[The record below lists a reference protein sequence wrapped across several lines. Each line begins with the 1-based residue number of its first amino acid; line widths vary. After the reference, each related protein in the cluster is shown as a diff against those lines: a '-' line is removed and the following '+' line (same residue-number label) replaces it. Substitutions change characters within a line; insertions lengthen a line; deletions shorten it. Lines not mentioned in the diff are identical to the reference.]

1 MSQETKERLLKFL
14 RERRDCE
21 DRATLANLRC
31 ALRDGL
37 KQRAWPIL
45 ARFGGIDD
53 YIKEYDHHAKLVQ
66 TIAGLFSLHSRETFN
81 EDFGAQCLKLMDEEE
96 RRKYYSKKHEDAK
109 YVGPVAKRFQYLLS
123 SEREE
128 ICDRAI
134 RFVLRMKAKDIPINY
149 DELFDGLLYWGDRVK
164 AKWAGSFWN
173 APYMEEAV
181 E

>member
-1 MSQETKERLLKFL
+1 MSQNTKERLLKFL
-14 RERRDCE
+14 RDCRDRD

-31 ALRDGL
+31 ALRDKL
-37 KQRAWPIL
+37 KHRAWPIL

-53 YIKEYDHHAKLVQ
+53 CTKEYDHYAKLVQ
-66 TIAGLFSLHSRETFN
+66 TVAGLWGVHPGETFN
-81 EDFGAQCLKLMDEEE
+81 EDFGLQCLKLMDEEE
-96 RRKYYSKKHEDAK
+96 RNRYYSKKPEDAK

-134 RFVLRMKAKDIPINY
+134 RFVLRMKAKDIPVNY
-149 DELFDGLLYWGDRVK
+149 DELFDGLLYWGDRIK
-164 AKWAGSFWN
+164 AKWAGSFWS
-173 APYMEEAV
+173 AQHMEEVA